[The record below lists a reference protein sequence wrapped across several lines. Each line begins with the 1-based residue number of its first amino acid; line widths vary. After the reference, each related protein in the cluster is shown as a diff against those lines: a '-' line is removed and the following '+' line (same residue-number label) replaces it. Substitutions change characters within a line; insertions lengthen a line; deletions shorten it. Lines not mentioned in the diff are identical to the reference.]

1 MISLILVQNKF
12 GFVIADVSGK
22 GISAAFIMAEIKGIF
37 ESLSKMIESPKE
49 ILIKANQILSKN
61 SR

>member
-1 MISLILVQNKF
+1 MTFLEISESKL

-37 ESLSKMIESPKE
+37 ESLSKTIE
-49 ILIKANQILSKN
+49 
-61 SR
+61 